1 MMSKKRTIRFS
12 IVILFVLFVI
22 LLFYFTIPRVGYC
35 FDTAFDETGEHLY
48 VTAGNRGLHVLGVSP
63 QGKLAHLTTY
73 FAGGYYRYLEV
84 AGDYAYVAN
93 SGEGLEIL
101 DIREDVPRPVWTQ
114 TGSKGYGLHIAG
126 HRVYVASNEVG
137 LQIFDIGNPA
147 SPILLGRLPTTG
159 RAWDVWVDGANAFI
173 ADRDLGLVVA
183 DVSTPAQPRQ
193 VGALAWSE
201 KPMAEVLDGAGEC
214 VYIAAGVDGMIVV
227 DVSDPRQP
235 TPTFRYD
242 PGLDSYGEGV
252 VVEGETL
259 YLSMNDSPSS
269 EQNGLHIFDLRQPC
283 SPRLISSHSLPD
295 GLEDV
300 AVAGQ
305 RLAVANTMS
314 GVVLFDV
321 RTPVTPTLGDAYPS
335 RFWRLLLRHL
345 Q

>member
-1 MMSKKRTIRFS
+1 MDRKRVIRIS
-12 IVILFVLFVI
+12 IVILSALFVI

-35 FDTAFDETGEHLY
+35 FDTAFDEAGKRLY
-48 VTAGNRGLHVLGVSP
+48 VTAGNRGLHVFRVSP

-84 AGDYAYVAN
+84 AGDYAYIAN

-101 DIREDVPRPVWTQ
+101 DIREENPRPAWAQ
-114 TGSKGYGLHIAG
+114 TGSKGYGLHIAD
-126 HRVYVASNEVG
+126 RTAYLASNEYG

-147 SPILLGRLPTTG
+147 SPVLLGRLPTTG

-183 DVSTPAQPRQ
+183 DVSTPSQPRQ
-193 VGALAWSE
+193 IGALAWSE
-201 KPMAEVLDGAGEC
+201 EPMAEVLDGAGKC
-214 VYIAAGVDGMIVV
+214 VYIAAGVDGLVVV
-227 DVSDPRQP
+227 DVSDPRKP
-235 TPTFRYD
+235 APTFRYD

-252 VVEGETL
+252 VVEGEVL

-269 EQNGLHIFDLRQPC
+269 GQNGLHIFDLRQPC
-283 SPRLISSHSLPD
+283 SPRLMSTFSLAD

-300 AVAGQ
+300 TVAGP
-305 RLAVANTMS
+305 RLAVANRMS

-321 RTPVTPTLGDAYPS
+321 RTPATPTLDDVYPGK
-335 RFWRLLLRHL
+335 FWRLLLRYL
-345 Q
+345 R